1 MIYKDGENS
10 GIMYRDERTSGCCQR
25 DYGSIII
32 SNKNI
37 SINLSGETFS
47 NINHTNVFSGQS
59 TNTKKKKKPLMK
71 QNDNLQNGRK
81 YLQMM

>member
-10 GIMYRDERTSGCCQR
+10 GIMYSDERTSGYCQR

-37 SINLSGETFS
+37 SINLLGETFS
-47 NINHTNVFSGQS
+47 NINHTNVFLGQS
-59 TNTKKKKKPLMK
+59 TNTKKKKERK
-71 QNDNLQNGRK
+71 QKEIKGTLPNL
-81 YLQMM
+81 

>member
-1 MIYKDGENS
+1 MIYKHGENS

-25 DYGSIII
+25 DYGSIVI

-37 SINLSGETFS
+37 SINLLGETFS

-59 TNTKKKKKPLMK
+59 TNTKKKKESKK
-71 QNDNLQNGRK
+71 K
-81 YLQMM
+81 